1 LTPGAEIKGGTQED
15 AELRYMLEG
24 SCSYDNKTWGAGT
37 YMFLPNGAAVKDL
50 RSEQGAT
57 FFVIT
62 LPMLADLAAAKRN
75 PGAQHPLVKPEHA
88 AA

>member
-1 LTPGAEIKGGTQED
+1 
-15 AELRYMLEG
+15 M
-24 SCSYDNKTWGAGT
+24 SCT
-37 YMFLPNGAAVKDL
+37 AAKDL
-50 RSEQGAT
+50 RSEHGAT

-75 PGAQHPLVKPEHA
+75 PGVEHPLVKRAEHA

>member
-1 LTPGAEIKGGTQED
+1 
-15 AELRYMLEG
+15 
-24 SCSYDNKTWGAGT
+24 
-37 YMFLPNGAAVKDL
+37 MFLPNSAPVKDL

-62 LPMLADLAAAKRN
+62 LPMLADLAAAKHN
-75 PGAQHPLVKPEHA
+75 PGTQHPLLKRTEPA